1 MAWRYNGLRQLT
13 LCSCLQR
20 KPWTELVDRNAFSRP
35 ANLTEVHLHAPGSVL
50 YHLQRGKLA
59 YHHRNVANLTSSSV
73 PLECCH
79 NICICEHFCRQHVP
93 STRCLSGQLLPSAQ
107 ALSRFKK
114 NSAYFRINYFV
125 FILLTTVVCMVMN
138 PSSLVVL
145 GLLGALWFYLFI
157 VRQAAITIG
166 GRAFRCC
173 IKHVACIKE
182 LPAPAPA

>member
-1 MAWRYNGLRQLT
+1 M
-13 LCSCLQR
+13 
-20 KPWTELVDRNAFSRP
+20 
-35 ANLTEVHLHAPGSVL
+35 
-50 YHLQRGKLA
+50 
-59 YHHRNVANLTSSSV
+59 
-73 PLECCH
+73 
-79 NICICEHFCRQHVP
+79 
-93 STRCLSGQLLPSAQ
+93 Q

-166 GRAFRCC
+166 GRAFRCLC
-173 IKHVACIKE
+173 SNFTACRKSPCQPDARALVRPWPGRSRMRRSCVLCRSPREQLVAMAVVSVVVVFFLTRSVCCRGTPSDVLSIDDADIGE
-182 LPAPAPA
+182 HCNTPSGFLSIDDADIGEHCNTPSGFLSIDDADVGDNN